1 MAGGESAVAA
11 QVIHQSQLK
20 ERFFFWKVS
29 GYGIS
34 VPSGR
39 CHHMEEPADAIS
51 PTQKASDAI
60 WASEG
65 DLSVSVA
72 FLAVFASAAFGKARG
87 RLK

>member
-1 MAGGESAVAA
+1 MAGGVSAVAA

-20 ERFFFWKVS
+20 ERFFWKAS
-29 GYGIS
+29 GYGIL

-39 CHHMEEPADAIS
+39 CHHMEEPADDIS

-60 WASEG
+60 WALEG
-65 DLSVSVA
+65 DLSVPVEV
-72 FLAVFASAAFGKARG
+72 LAVFASAAFGKARG